1 MLCYSCSKQKD
12 QLHPCQSNLLEGV
25 SLFMCQACIDGKYEP
40 RWVIILAGRQKGSE
54 HVREHIIKHRY
65 FGRPISAEEIIA

>member
-12 QLHPCQSNLLEGV
+12 ELHPSKSALLSGV
-25 SLFMCQACIDGKYEP
+25 NLFMCQSCIDGKFEP
-40 RWVIILAGRQKGSE
+40 RWVIILAGRQNGSE
-54 HVREHIIKHRY
+54 YVRDYIVKRKY

>member
-12 QLHPCQSNLLEGV
+12 ELHPCQSAILEGV
-25 SLFMCQACIDGKYEP
+25 SLFMCQSCIDGKYEP
-40 RWVIILAGRQKGSE
+40 RWVIILAGRQKGAE
-54 HVREHIIKHRY
+54 FVRDYIIKHRY

>member
-12 QLHPCQSNLLEGV
+12 ELHPYQSAILDGV
-25 SLFMCQACIDGKYEP
+25 NLFMCQSCIDGKYEP
-40 RWVIILAGRQKGSE
+40 RWVIILAGRQKGADV
-54 HVREHIIKHRY
+54 VRDYIIKRRY